1 MPSKVVMKQ
10 NGNLAK
16 LVKKLKALNKQKVE
30 FGYFQEQGIHTPSN
44 LYFTELMRIHEDGLG
59 VSVRPVLGIHTP
71 YGYTIKGQMESSSFT
86 KMTSNWLKDYVRNID
101 MTNDRLADKFSMWA
115 VHSAGDI
122 FGQSPPLRYTYNET
136 PLIDT
141 GELSDNFAWRVS
153 WQGVIRTL

>member
-1 MPSKVVMKQ
+1 MPSKVTMKR

-16 LVKKLKALNKQKVE
+16 LVKKLKALNRQKVE

-44 LYFTELMRIHEDGLG
+44 LYFTELMRIHEDGQG
-59 VSVRPVLGIHTP
+59 VSVRPVLGNPHAWPHTV
-71 YGYTIKGQMESSSFT
+71 KGQMETSTFT
-86 KMTSNWLKDYVRNID
+86 ALTANWLKDYVRNID

-115 VHSAGDI
+115 VHTAGDI

>member
-1 MPSKVVMKQ
+1 
-10 NGNLAK
+10 
-16 LVKKLKALNKQKVE
+16 
-30 FGYFQEQGIHTPSN
+30 
-44 LYFTELMRIHEDGLG
+44 MRIHEFGLG
-59 VSVRPVLGIHTP
+59 VYVRPVLGKLHPEPHTVL
-71 YGYTIKGQMESSSFT
+71 GQIQTSTFN
-86 KMTSNWLKDYVRNID
+86 KMTANWLKDYVRNVD

-115 VHSAGDI
+115 VHAAGDI